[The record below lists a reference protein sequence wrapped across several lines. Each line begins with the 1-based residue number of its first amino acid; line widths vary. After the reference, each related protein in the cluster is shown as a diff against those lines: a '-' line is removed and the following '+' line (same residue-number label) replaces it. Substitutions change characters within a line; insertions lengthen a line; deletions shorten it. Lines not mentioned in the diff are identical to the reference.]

1 MPKSKSSRSAMVV
14 GGVLSLL
21 LALLLLKLLVTPAE
35 SGSVQQVQEQLER
48 ARKARIEEFL
58 GTAPLPVLV
67 LTEQGQILYVVSRM
81 GSVGQELNLLIESDP
96 GSRQWVMASVVVQQA
111 KHIAGRD
118 DYPGRRIIFENY
130 DQQRM
135 KSMM

>member
-1 MPKSKSSRSAMVV
+1 MLERVSPRDVALTAVIVSSLAIFWGRSVSKPTESSS
-14 GGVLSLL
+14 
-21 LALLLLKLLVTPAE
+21 
-35 SGSVQQVQEQLER
+35 QQVQEQLER

-81 GSVGQELNLLIESDP
+81 GSVGQGLNLLIESDP
-96 GSRQWVMASVVVQQA
+96 GLRQWVMASVVVQQA